1 MINVT
6 KKINLSQLDS
16 ELNGKGL
23 IASVDENK
31 EINAIGLG
39 DNNDATETELQAA
52 IIAHKAAPIAQPTIA
67 EKLASVG
74 LSVDDLKL
82 ALGI

>member
-1 MINVT
+1 MIKVNKEV
-6 KKINLSQLDS
+6 NLSQLDS

-23 IASVDENK
+23 IASLDENK
-31 EINAIGLG
+31 QIIEIGLG

-52 IIAHKAAPIAQPTIA
+52 ITAHKAAPVTQPTID

-74 LSVDDLKL
+74 LSVDDLKV